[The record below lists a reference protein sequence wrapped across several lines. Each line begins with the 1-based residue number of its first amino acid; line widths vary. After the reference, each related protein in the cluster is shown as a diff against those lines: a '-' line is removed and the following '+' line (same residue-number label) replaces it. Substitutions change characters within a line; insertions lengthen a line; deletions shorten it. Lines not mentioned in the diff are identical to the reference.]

1 MICEKDHAQRCP
13 PRFSYTRHTF
23 SIPAGSDGN
32 ERIVMWA
39 FIPDIHKH
47 AQPSPSI
54 VMANGLAL
62 PRSAGLPHIA
72 KCFAAEGYNVFLFDF
87 RHLGDSTGCPR
98 QVVSA
103 TKQQEDYVSV
113 LQYVSDPIRHQNLF
127 GRSTLDPN
135 RIVLWGW
142 SNSGG
147 HVSYL
152 AGRNDIPTISAVIA
166 IDPLCDGVGNFLYH
180 FRKSP
185 GALMKITHRI
195 WGDLFASLIPGVS
208 AVVVPALGPG
218 GFLGSEEAERGARQ
232 LTPVD
237 GPPFVNHVAAR
248 YGFDVLFNRASG
260 ASVRCPIMV
269 SWSRDGGDGLIP
281 SYLPQKLAEDA
292 RAAGT
297 LVDVY
302 EHNGDHF
309 AIHPGG
315 CAFEESTLRQLQ
327 FLARTVGTIS

>member
-1 MICEKDHAQRCP
+1 MISEKGHRQGCS
-13 PRFSYTRHTF
+13 PRFSHTRHTF

-47 AQPSPSI
+47 AQPSPVNS
-54 VMANGLAL
+54 L

-72 KCFAAEGYNVFLFDF
+72 KCFAAEAFDF
-87 RHLGDSTGCPR
+87 RHLGDSTGSPR

-103 TKQQEDYVSV
+103 TRQQEDYISV
-113 LQYVSDPIRHQNLF
+113 LQYVSDPNRHQNLF
-127 GRSTLDPN
+127 GRCTLDPN

-152 AGRNDIPTISAVIA
+152 AGRSDIPAISAVIA
-166 IDPLCDGVGNFLYH
+166 IDPLCDGAGNFLYH
-180 FRKSP
+180 LRKSP
-185 GALMKITHRI
+185 GALFKITHRI
-195 WGDLFASLIPGVS
+195 WAP
-208 AVVVPALGPG
+208 VVVPALGPG

-232 LTPVD
+232 LTPID

-248 YGFDVLFNRASG
+248 YGFD
-260 ASVRCPIMV
+260 VRCPIMV

-297 LVDVY
+297 FVDVY
-302 EHNGDHF
+302 EHIGDHF

-327 FLARTVGTIS
+327 FLAQTVGTVS